1 MYFDLA
7 PKEKRDDLYDF
18 VDPYARLVELLKM
31 PVQRNPLIVV
41 KGVRRAGKTSLI
53 KTALNELGL
62 SYLYINGKRFADMPA
77 ITKKN
82 LLKELERG
90 LNETVEREKRTEKFL
105 EVLRGV
111 EWLKVD
117 SKPPFIHFEWRRPSR
132 EMDIPDLIYSFQRLS
147 RQSKRRF
154 VLVLDEA
161 QEFKRLADYKLQNLM
176 SDIYDHRHEIQMIVS
191 GSQIGLLHDFLEIYD
206 PKGALYGRGK
216 AEIVVQRLSK
226 DLATD
231 FLRQGF
237 KQAGI
242 RSDQTTIDR
251 AVDELDGVIG
261 WLTLY
266 GHNMMAGAKTGGS
279 SKEILAQTIE
289 EGSKLEAQELEHFL
303 KTREP
308 ARRRYVAIL
317 KAAAKLRK
325 ASWSDLRTNLIA
337 AEKKRVSNK
346 IFSALLENLVKAN
359 FLDKKEDTYF
369 VPDPLLIRALQAGLV
384 H

>member
-7 PKEKRDDLYDF
+7 PKEKLEDLYDF
-18 VDPYARLVELLKM
+18 EDLFRKLIGLIKAT
-31 PVQRNPLIVV
+31 VQRNPLIVV

-62 SYLYINGKRFADMPA
+62 PYLYVNGKRFADMPV

-90 LNETVEREKRTEKFL
+90 LNEAVEKEKKWMGKFL
-105 EVLRGV
+105 EVLQGV

-147 RQSKRRF
+147 RQSKMRF

-191 GSQIGLLHDFLEIYD
+191 GSQVGLLDDFLEIGD
-206 PKGALYGRGK
+206 PEAPLFGRGM
-216 AEIVVQRLSK
+216 ADVTVSRLSI

-231 FLRQGF
+231 FLQRGC
-237 KQAGI
+237 KQAGV
-242 RSDQTTIDR
+242 RTDKKTIEL
-251 AVDELDGVIG
+251 AVSELDGVIG
-261 WLTLY
+261 WLTFF
-266 GHNMMAGAKTGGS
+266 GHKVVSGGS
-279 SKEILAQTIE
+279 PKEVLARTVE
-289 EGSKLEAQELEHFL
+289 EGSKLEAQELGHFL
-303 KTREP
+303 KTREQGRKRYITILKTSARLGP
-308 ARRRYVAIL
+308 ARWTTL
-317 KAAAKLRK
+317 KANLQAEEGKK
-325 ASWSDLRTNLIA
+325 ISD
-337 AEKKRVSNK
+337 K
-346 IFSALLENLVKAN
+346 IFSALLKNLVKAN

-369 VPDPLLIRALQAGLV
+369 VLDPLLIRALQAGLV

>member
-7 PKEKRDDLYDF
+7 PKEKLEDLYDF
-18 VDPYARLVELLKM
+18 EDLFRKLTGLLKT

-53 KTALNELGL
+53 KTVLNELGL
-62 SYLYINGKRFADMPA
+62 PYLYVNGKRFADMPV

-90 LNETVEREKRTEKFL
+90 VNEAVGREKNRVGKFL

-117 SKPPFIHFEWRRPSR
+117 SKPPFVHFEWRRPSR
-132 EMDIPDLIYSFQRLS
+132 AMDIPDLIYSFQRLS
-147 RQSKRRF
+147 RQGKTRF
-154 VLVLDEA
+154 VFVLDEA
-161 QEFKRLADYKLQNLM
+161 QEFRRLADYKLQNLM

-191 GSQIGLLHDFLEIYD
+191 GSQAGLLDDFLEIDD
-206 PKGALYGRGK
+206 PEAPLFGRGM
-216 AEIVVQRLSK
+216 ADVVVSRLSV
-226 DLATD
+226 DLAAD
-231 FLRQGF
+231 FLQKGC

-242 RSDQTTIDR
+242 KVDKKAIEL
-251 AVDELDGVIG
+251 AVSELDGVIG
-261 WLTLY
+261 WLTIFGY
-266 GHNMMAGAKTGGS
+266 KTMSGGAP
-279 SKEILAQTIE
+279 KEVLAQTVE

-303 KTREP
+303 KTREQ
-308 ARRRYVAIL
+308 ARKRYVAIL
-317 KAAAKLRK
+317 KASARLGPTRWTTLK
-325 ASWSDLRTNLIA
+325 TNLQ
-337 AEKKRVSNK
+337 AEEGKKISDK

-369 VPDPLLIRALQAGLV
+369 VPDPLLIRMLQRSFV
-384 H
+384 Y